1 MIKST
6 LKKLNDTGGK
16 KMAYRNGTYIAFH
29 ANGTT
34 DPTAS
39 DIKYYNLIKAWTGKK
54 DDDFSMINSHD
65 KTAAVRDS
73 SKHETLR
80 SRIITRLNDSKHLL
94 LIIGK
99 TTKEDTDWVP
109 FEIRHA
115 VDNCNIPIIA
125 AYTVIDKPIY
135 NPSDFSIYWPKA
147 LESRINNETA
157 GVIHIPFK
165 KEAIKDS
172 ISQFG
177 PNKFPK
183 EKGLGYYS
191 KEAYRSFGI
200 S

>member
-115 VDNCNIPIIA
+115 VDNCNIPTIA

-135 NPSDFSIYWPKA
+135 NPSALSIFWPKA